1 MRCLRCSVPLCPYC
15 HQGHQANQCVFD
27 AAQDPEAAA
36 AEQCG
41 SYALLELPAHHYQPG
56 YALVRSAAAVIEDID
71 EAALRQALK
80 QPAPGLLEAA
90 PSCPA

>member
-1 MRCLRCSVPLCPYC
+1 MALCPYC
-15 HQGHQANQCVFD
+15 HQGHQANQCALE

-41 SYALLELPAHHYQPG
+41 TYALLELPGHHYQPD

-80 QPAPGLLEAA
+80 QPVPRLLEEA
-90 PSCPA
+90 SDGLQ